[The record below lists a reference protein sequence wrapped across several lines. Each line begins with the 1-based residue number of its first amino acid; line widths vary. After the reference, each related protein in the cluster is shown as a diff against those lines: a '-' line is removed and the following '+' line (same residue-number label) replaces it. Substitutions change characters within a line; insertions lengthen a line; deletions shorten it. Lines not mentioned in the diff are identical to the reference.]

1 MLPGLT
7 AALAASIGYGTASV
21 LEAVAARRVGG
32 AKVYAHP
39 LYLAGI
45 GLDLLAWLCSLLAL
59 QHLTLF
65 TVQALLAGSLV
76 VTMLL
81 ARWVFASE
89 LSRAQL
95 LAMGLLIAGLAVLAL
110 STGTQPAQPAAQ
122 PLVWTLAGALLVLA
136 AALAVLYR
144 KRAPKPTAVLAGL
157 AASGAALGARGLV
170 LDGGVIQ
177 LLREPMLWLVLGF
190 GVVAMAGY
198 TRALEFGHVGPA
210 TAVFTVIEVVV
221 PGIAGMLL
229 LGDAA
234 REGWELAKYGAI
246 ALSLGSCLWLTLG
259 SPGAGLPAEPA
270 LKAGGSE
277 REHDAAE
284 HGEGS
289 AGE

>member
-7 AALAASIGYGTASV
+7 AALAASVGYGTASV
-21 LEAVAARRVGG
+21 LEAVAARRAGG
-32 AKVYAHP
+32 ARVYTHP

-45 GLDLLAWLCSLLAL
+45 ALDLLAWLCSLLAL

-95 LAMGLLIAGLAVLAL
+95 AAMGLLAAGLALLAL
-110 STGTQPAQPAAQ
+110 STGPQPARPAP
-122 PLVWTLAGALLVLA
+122 PLLACLLAGALLVLA

-144 KRAPKPTAVLAGL
+144 RRAPLPTAVLAGL

-170 LDGGVIQ
+170 LEGGLPQ

-190 GVVAMAGY
+190 GVAAMAGY
-198 TRALEFGHVGPA
+198 TRALEFGEVGPV

-234 REGWELAKYGAI
+234 RPGWEAAKYGAI

-259 SPGAGLPAEPA
+259 SPGAGLPVGPA
-270 LKAGGSE
+270 AMQAGGGAGD
-277 REHDAAE
+277 R
-284 HGEGS
+284 GEGS
-289 AGE
+289 KGT

>member
-21 LEAVAARRVGG
+21 LEAVAARRAGG
-32 AKVYAHP
+32 ARVYTHP

-45 GLDLLAWLCSLLAL
+45 ALDLLAWLCSLLAL

-81 ARWVFASE
+81 ARWVFASA
-89 LSRAQL
+89 LGRTQL
-95 LAMGLLIAGLAVLAL
+95 AAMGLLVAGL
-110 STGTQPAQPAAQ
+110 
-122 PLVWTLAGALLVLA
+122 ALLVLA

-144 KRAPKPTAVLAGL
+144 RRAPLPTAVLAGL

-170 LDGGVIQ
+170 LEGGLPQ

-190 GVVAMAGY
+190 GVAAMAGY
-198 TRALEFGHVGPA
+198 TRALEFGEVGPV

-234 REGWELAKYGAI
+234 RPGWEAAKYGAI

-259 SPGAGLPAEPA
+259 SPGAGLPVGPA
-270 LKAGGSE
+270 AMQAGGGAGD
-277 REHDAAE
+277 R
-284 HGEGS
+284 GEGS
-289 AGE
+289 KGT